1 MPKFIEK
8 NVKIWYSVRYR
19 KKIMEE
25 KMKIITNDMEKECW
39 DILSIYEDKEFIKE
53 KILEVKPKI
62 QKTMLDKVAKEINF
76 YIKQAE
82 ELYNASNTSI
92 ITSPLTLFYSLN
104 NLVKATYLLKF
115 PTKGIKAS
123 HGLSINNI
131 NNENIKLGEIS
142 VHINKYGTFNNLNE
156 LLNYD
161 LPDNYD
167 VFIKDLLALVPE
179 ISSIYNLIYKEEP
192 NVYLLRKN
200 LDKHY
205 EYKVV
210 LPNNSYDETTNK
222 KFDLLEENSVQIT
235 FGTNALGPG
244 CYMYKTLATKNINN
258 IIEMDIYGN
267 SYLALGIELNGKI
280 KKIQQL
286 SIIYI
291 ILYTYS
297 MEVRYK
303 SSEWINIINSKEKAI
318 VKKSIDVF
326 KIKMLIGILSLLEND
341 KYEFINKIDDYKEDV
356 NYSKVTDEVLKEI
369 KMRNRRYGKSVL
381 GELV

>member
-142 VHINKYGTFNNLNE
+142 VHIDKYGTFNNLNE

-192 NVYLLRKN
+192 NVYLFL
-200 LDKHY
+200 
-205 EYKVV
+205 YK
-210 LPNNSYDETTNK
+210 
-222 KFDLLEENSVQIT
+222 
-235 FGTNALGPG
+235 
-244 CYMYKTLATKNINN
+244 
-258 IIEMDIYGN
+258 
-267 SYLALGIELNGKI
+267 
-280 KKIQQL
+280 
-286 SIIYI
+286 
-291 ILYTYS
+291 
-297 MEVRYK
+297 
-303 SSEWINIINSKEKAI
+303 
-318 VKKSIDVF
+318 
-326 KIKMLIGILSLLEND
+326 
-341 KYEFINKIDDYKEDV
+341 
-356 NYSKVTDEVLKEI
+356 
-369 KMRNRRYGKSVL
+369 
-381 GELV
+381 

>member
-1 MPKFIEK
+1 
-8 NVKIWYSVRYR
+8 
-19 KKIMEE
+19 
-25 KMKIITNDMEKECW
+25 MKIITNDMEKECW

-167 VFIKDLLALVPE
+167 VFIKDLLALVPK

-210 LPNNSYDETTNK
+210 LPNNSYD
-222 KFDLLEENSVQIT
+222 
-235 FGTNALGPG
+235 
-244 CYMYKTLATKNINN
+244 
-258 IIEMDIYGN
+258 
-267 SYLALGIELNGKI
+267 
-280 KKIQQL
+280 
-286 SIIYI
+286 
-291 ILYTYS
+291 
-297 MEVRYK
+297 
-303 SSEWINIINSKEKAI
+303 
-318 VKKSIDVF
+318 
-326 KIKMLIGILSLLEND
+326 
-341 KYEFINKIDDYKEDV
+341 
-356 NYSKVTDEVLKEI
+356 
-369 KMRNRRYGKSVL
+369 
-381 GELV
+381 

>member
-1 MPKFIEK
+1 
-8 NVKIWYSVRYR
+8 
-19 KKIMEE
+19 
-25 KMKIITNDMEKECW
+25 MKIITNDMEKECW

>member
-1 MPKFIEK
+1 
-8 NVKIWYSVRYR
+8 
-19 KKIMEE
+19 
-25 KMKIITNDMEKECW
+25 
-39 DILSIYEDKEFIKE
+39 
-53 KILEVKPKI
+53 
-62 QKTMLDKVAKEINF
+62 
-76 YIKQAE
+76 
-82 ELYNASNTSI
+82 
-92 ITSPLTLFYSLN
+92 
-104 NLVKATYLLKF
+104 
-115 PTKGIKAS
+115 
-123 HGLSINNI
+123 
-131 NNENIKLGEIS
+131 
-142 VHINKYGTFNNLNE
+142 
-156 LLNYD
+156 
-161 LPDNYD
+161 
-167 VFIKDLLALVPE
+167 
-179 ISSIYNLIYKEEP
+179 
-192 NVYLLRKN
+192 
-200 LDKHY
+200 
-205 EYKVV
+205 
-210 LPNNSYDETTNK
+210 
-222 KFDLLEENSVQIT
+222 
-235 FGTNALGPG
+235 
-244 CYMYKTLATKNINN
+244 
-258 IIEMDIYGN
+258 MDIYGN